1 MQVKLAVN
9 ELGLSHNEFY
19 VTKSDA
25 PNSIFKWLGPDPE
38 PTQEQLEAA
47 WQSFLEKNPD
57 WTPNAP
63 LP

>member
-1 MQVKLAVN
+1 MQIYLALE
-9 ELGLSHNEFY
+9 ELGLSGNVFH

-25 PNSIFKWLGPDPE
+25 PNAISKWFGPDPE

-47 WQSFLEKNPD
+47 WASFLEKNPD
-57 WTPNAP
+57 WTTNPP